1 MSQTPPL
8 GFPIVRSDVAL
19 RAPIDWLRSGWAD
32 LRANPAASLFYG
44 LCFAVIGW
52 VFVLAFRH
60 AIQLVTAV
68 TAGFILAGPFLC
80 IGLYALSRQR
90 ERGEVLRIGPTLT
103 AWRSKGS
110 TIGIYSAVLIIIYL
124 IWARAS
130 MVVFAL
136 FYSGGMPS
144 LDGFITEVS
153 NFENLDFV
161 LSYFAVG
168 GLFVV
173 LVFAISV
180 ISIPLMLERDQDAV
194 TAIIASVLTLTRN
207 PAPLLFWGALIV
219 ALIGIG
225 IGTAFLGLIITGP
238 WVGHASWHAFRAL
251 IEPCPSIGDSVQ

>member
-1 MSQTPPL
+1 MSDSPPPS
-8 GFPIVRSDVAL
+8 FPVVRSNVAL
-19 RAPIDWLRSGWAD
+19 RAPIDWLRAGWAD
-32 LRANPAASLFYG
+32 LRAHPAASLFYG

-52 VFVLAFRH
+52 IFVLAFRH
-60 AIQLVTAV
+60 AVQLVTAV

-110 TIGIYSAVLIIIYL
+110 TIGIYSGILIILYL

-144 LDGFITEVS
+144 IDGFIAEVS
-153 NFENLDFV
+153 NFDNLDF
-161 LSYFAVG
+161 LLAYMSVG
-168 GLFVV
+168 GFFVV

-194 TAIIASVLTLTRN
+194 TAIIASVLALTLN
-207 PAPLLFWGALIV
+207 PAPVLFWGALIV

-225 IGTAFLGLIITGP
+225 IGTAFIGLIVTGP
-238 WVGHASWHAFRAL
+238 WVGHASWHAFRAI
-251 IEPCPSIGDSVQ
+251 IEPCPTIADSTQ